1 MWTKIY
7 FITVFIIL
15 ISIATAAIIRNDIF
29 NEPVQEYDVII
40 KNVEYEDSPVEENL
54 CPEGY
59 KLDFLKVCREVW

>member
-7 FITVFIIL
+7 FLTVFIIL
-15 ISIATAAIIRNDIF
+15 LSVATAAIIRDDVF

-40 KNVEYEDSPVEENL
+40 KNVDYEDSPVEENL

-59 KLDFLKVCREVW
+59 ELDFSKVCREVW

>member
-7 FITVFIIL
+7 FLTVFIIL

-40 KNVEYEDSPVEENL
+40 KNVDYEDSPVEENP

-59 KLDFLKVCREVW
+59 ELDFSKVCREVW